1 MATTP
6 LQGLTVPTDADGPL
20 GGTQIATL
28 GAAVEKQLV
37 MRYASA
43 SARDTAIPAANR
55 VEGMVCWL
63 QDTDQL
69 YVCDATGS
77 GGVWRSFT
85 QGPAW
90 TAFTPTFTA
99 TGGGAIS
106 LTQNRIGR
114 WRQIGT
120 RVDVE
125 FYHTWG
131 SLGTGEALGSGSYT
145 WGLPVSPNAWYPT
158 GFPVGT
164 AIYQVP
170 GAFSYPAI
178 VTANGASVFLE
189 FSTGT
194 VGKAGPTIPVV
205 PSNSDRYLAKIS
217 YDV

>member
-37 MRYASA
+37 MRFASA
-43 SARDTAIPAANR
+43 SARDTAIPSANR

-85 QGPAW
+85 QPPAW
-90 TAFTPTFTA
+90 TAYTPTFTS
-99 TGGGAIS
+99 TGGGEIS
-106 LTQNRIGR
+106 ASVNRVGR

-125 FYHTWG
+125 FYHTWV
-131 SLGTGEALGSGSYT
+131 SLGTGEGLGSGSYT
-145 WGLPVSPNAWYPT
+145 WSLPVTPGSWYPS
-158 GFPVGT
+158 GHPVGT
-164 AIYQVP
+164 AIYQDTGV
-170 GAFSYPAI
+170 FSYPGI
-178 VTANGASVFLE
+178 VTLSGSTVFLE
-189 FSTGT
+189 FATGT
-194 VGKAGPTIPVV
+194 PGKAGPTIPVT
-205 PSNSDRYLAKIS
+205 PTNTDRYLAKLS